1 MRILSRYLIKQHAAP
16 FIFSLTAL
24 TGFMLLNQIARRLE
38 QLVGKDLPW
47 TIIVEFFALTIPY
60 LVAMTISMS
69 VLVAVLHTFSRLARD
84 SEITAFRAGGISLGQ
99 LVWPVLVAAALVA
112 VFAFLFGDQVL
123 PRTNHR
129 LRVLMSAIGR
139 MKPTFALK
147 EHVVNEVQPR
157 QVFLRTAQIDPAT
170 FIIRDVTI
178 YRFPKDGSAMGT
190 IYADSG
196 RILFAPNQEDLQL
209 VLYHGT
215 AHEFDR
221 REPGNFQR
229 TTYDTYVIGLPS
241 ISSGVFQRDETDQW
255 HSDREMSTC
264 ALEDVVVAQRRQTWI
279 AQRAAEAAKRN
290 GLRALVGMPLIQ
302 PDTAAPNPR
311 RSLYCQ
317 LLDWIVPQPLEAQDQ
332 RRNRAQPDSATTTI
346 RSRAN
351 IPPGTL
357 HAGSRT
363 PRARFNEIRLQQ
375 DRERGHRM
383 RAASHLVEFHKKY
396 SIPAACLVFV
406 LLGVPLALRF
416 PGGLGM
422 VIGAAMVIFAIYY
435 VGLIAGESLANK
447 LKITPFWAMWTPNVV
462 FGIIGGTALW
472 RMARQGINVRG
483 GDRLTLWNLLRGAR
497 T

>member
-1 MRILSRYLIKQHAAP
+1 MRIINRYLIKQHAAP

-47 TIIVEFFALTIPY
+47 MIIVEFFALTIPY

-99 LVWPVLVAAALVA
+99 LVRPVLVAAACVA

-123 PRTNHR
+123 PQTNHR
-129 LRVLMSAIGR
+129 LRVLMSSIGR

-157 QVFLRTAQIDPAT
+157 QVFLRAAQIDPAT
-170 FIIRDVTI
+170 FIMRDVTI

-196 RILFAPNQEDLQL
+196 RIAFAPNQEDLQL

-229 TTYDTYVIGLPS
+229 TTYDTYVIGLSS
-241 ISSGVFQRDETDQW
+241 ISSGVFQRSESDQY
-255 HSDREMSTC
+255 HSDRELSTC
-264 ALEDVVVAQRRQTWI
+264 ALEEVVVTQRRQRWI
-279 AQRAAEAAKRN
+279 AQRAAEAARRN
-290 GLRALVGMPLIQ
+290 GLRILVGMPLIE
-302 PDTAAPNPR
+302 PDTAAPKQG
-311 RSLYCQ
+311 RSLYCR
-317 LLDWIVPQPLEAQDQ
+317 LLEWIVPQPLEAQDQ
-332 RRNRAQPDSATTTI
+332 PRNRVQSDSATTVIRNRVNVPSRTI
-346 RSRAN
+346 F
-351 IPPGTL
+351 
-357 HAGSRT
+357 AGSRT
-363 PRARFNEIRLQQ
+363 PRARMNEIRIQQ
-375 DRERGHRM
+375 DRERGAQM
-383 RAASHLVEFHKKY
+383 RAAAHLVEFHKKY
-396 SIPAACLVFV
+396 AIPAACLVFV

-422 VIGAAMVIFAIYY
+422 VIGAAMVIFALYY

-462 FGIIGGTALW
+462 FAIVGGTALW
-472 RMARQGINVRG
+472 RMTRQGINVRG
-483 GDRLTLWNLLRGAR
+483 GDRLPRWGFLQR
-497 T
+497 TKT

>member
-1 MRILSRYLIKQHAAP
+1 
-16 FIFSLTAL
+16 
-24 TGFMLLNQIARRLE
+24 
-38 QLVGKDLPW
+38 
-47 TIIVEFFALTIPY
+47 
-60 LVAMTISMS
+60 
-69 VLVAVLHTFSRLARD
+69 
-84 SEITAFRAGGISLGQ
+84 
-99 LVWPVLVAAALVA
+99 
-112 VFAFLFGDQVL
+112 
-123 PRTNHR
+123 
-129 LRVLMSAIGR
+129 
-139 MKPTFALK
+139 
-147 EHVVNEVQPR
+147 
-157 QVFLRTAQIDPAT
+157 
-170 FIIRDVTI
+170 
-178 YRFPKDGSAMGT
+178 MGT

-196 RILFAPNQEDLQL
+196 RIVFAPNQEDLQL

-241 ISSGVFQRDETDQW
+241 ISSGVFERDTRDQF

-264 ALEDVVVAQRRQTWI
+264 ALEEVVVAQRRQRWV
-279 AQRAAEAAKRN
+279 AQQAAETARRN
-290 GLRALVGMPLIQ
+290 GLRVLVGMPLIE
-302 PDTAAPNPR
+302 PDTAAPKQR
-311 RSLYCQ
+311 RSLYCH
-317 LLDWIVPQPLEAQDQ
+317 LLDWIVPQPLEAQGPP
-332 RRNRAQPDSATTTI
+332 RNRAQSDSATTVI
-346 RSRAN
+346 RNRAN
-351 IPPGTL
+351 IPPGAL
-357 HAGSRT
+357 HAGSQT
-363 PRARFNEIRLQQ
+363 PRSRMNEIRLQL

-383 RAASHLVEFHKKY
+383 RAAAHLVEFHKKY

-422 VIGAAMVIFAIYY
+422 VIGAAMVIFALYY

-483 GDRLTLWNLLRGAR
+483 GDRLPLWNLLRRAR